1 MLEIIALGI
10 FAAILLISI
19 LSGYSILYALILDYI
34 LFFTY
39 GLVKRY
45 TITQLLEMSG
55 KGISTV
61 KNILFTFFLIGMI
74 TAVWRASGTIPLI
87 IYYSSRLI
95 SPAFFILL
103 TFLLCS
109 LISTLTGTAFGTVAT
124 VGVICMTIANVMG
137 INGVFVGG
145 AILSGI
151 YFGDRCSPMST
162 SALLVSELTKTDIY
176 RNIKNMIRTSI
187 VPFAITCILY
197 LFMGTAEKSYEGTTK
212 IWNIFAE
219 NFNLHWVV
227 ALPAVLIII
236 LSILKI
242 NVKIAMTTS
251 ILAGSMI
258 CLFVQK
264 TDVLTL
270 LKLLVMGFHSSD
282 KQLAA
287 LMNGGGIVSML
298 KVTAIVCFSSS
309 YAGIFEGTGLLNGT
323 KERII
328 KLSRKITPYGSSLLT
343 SVITGMAACNQTLTI
358 MLTHQLCEET
368 VPDKEQMA
376 IMLENTAVVIAS
388 LIPWSIACAV
398 PLATIAAPDQ
408 SIFAASYLY
417 LLPLWNLFVNWKKE
431 MNLSHNVVAPVSRR
445 KNTDWSGNTHD

>member
-1 MLEIIALGI
+1 MLEIIILSI
-10 FAAILLISI
+10 FAAILLLSI
-19 LSGYSILYALILDYI
+19 LSGYSILFALILGYL

-39 GLVKRY
+39 GLVKNY
-45 TITQLLEMSG
+45 TIIQLLEMSG

-74 TAVWRASGTIPLI
+74 TAVWRASGTIPFI

-95 SPAFFILL
+95 SPAAFILI

-109 LISTLTGTAFGTVAT
+109 LISTLTGTSFGTVAT

-137 INGVFVGG
+137 INAVFVGG

-176 RNIKNMIRTSI
+176 RNIRNMIRTSI

-197 LFMGTAEKSYEGTTK
+197 LFMGMAEKSIEGSTK

-219 NFNLHWVV
+219 NFYLHWVV
-227 ALPAVLIII
+227 VLPAVLIIV
-236 LSILKI
+236 LSVLKI

-264 TDVLTL
+264 TEVLTL

-287 LMNGGGIVSML
+287 LMDGGGIVSML

-328 KLSRKITPYGSSLLT
+328 KLSEKITPYGSSLLT

-358 MLTHQLCEET
+358 MLTYQLCKET
-368 VPDKEQMA
+368 VSDKEQMA
-376 IMLENTAVVIAS
+376 IMLENTAVVIAP

-398 PLATIAAPDQ
+398 PLATIAAPNQ

-417 LLPLWNLFVNWKKE
+417 LLPVWNLFVNRKNK
-431 MNLSHNVVAPVSRR
+431 MNLGHNNVVGPRTKKQKRVL
-445 KNTDWSGNTHD
+445 NTSP